1 MKDDIVR
8 NLKTKGIDKL
18 EELKK
23 LEDAIAFRNVAN
35 MPARVKCALLAWHTI
50 EEILD
55 KNK

>member
-23 LEDAIAFRNVAN
+23 LEEEAI
-35 MPARVKCALLAWHTI
+35 KKLEELLKKDTTY
-50 EEILD
+50 E
-55 KNK
+55 K

>member
-23 LEDAIAFRNVAN
+23 LEEEAI
-35 MPARVKCALLAWHTI
+35 KKLEELLKKATTN
-50 EEILD
+50 E
-55 KNK
+55 K

>member
-23 LEDAIAFRNVAN
+23 LEEEAI
-35 MPARVKCALLAWHTI
+35 KKLEKLLKKDTTN
-50 EEILD
+50 E
-55 KNK
+55 K

>member
-23 LEDAIAFRNVAN
+23 LEEE
-35 MPARVKCALLAWHTI
+35 VKKRGLIW
-50 EEILD
+50 
-55 KNK
+55 K

>member
-23 LEDAIAFRNVAN
+23 LEEEAIKKLEKKKKKDTTNE
-35 MPARVKCALLAWHTI
+35 K
-50 EEILD
+50 
-55 KNK
+55 

>member
-23 LEDAIAFRNVAN
+23 LEEEAIKKLKKLIKKDTTNE
-35 MPARVKCALLAWHTI
+35 K
-50 EEILD
+50 
-55 KNK
+55 